1 MTRSYNVVGV
11 EGFPLVEPG
20 DDIGELLSACIS
32 RNGIVLEDGDIIVV
46 SQKIVSKAEGRLIS
60 LGQMAP
66 SKTAQELA
74 NLTHK
79 DSRLVECVL
88 RESTRVAGVAEN
100 ALVVETPGGL
110 ICLNAGVDKSNVPG
124 KETYSLLPRNPDDSA
139 QRLRSKIKEITGRTV
154 GVIICDTYSR
164 PFRNGIVEFALGV
177 SGVKPFKDYRGMR
190 DLFGHQLR
198 FKVVA
203 VADEIAA
210 AAELVMGQGAEGI
223 PAAIVKGLTA
233 TELDC
238 EAKSSDLVMPASRD
252 LYRGAI

>member
-1 MTRSYNVVGV
+1 MLDGAPVEVPRGRHYEVARFCFAIQLGRRQSFDYGRRDAFRSLSHHQFRSSRDFVRDRNHLKPQLMAEKVAHTSIIL
-11 EGFPLVEPG
+11 EGLYSRYSQSEFNYPVPERPAICVA
-20 DDIGELLSACIS
+20 DDYT
-32 RNGIVLEDGDIIVV
+32 NG
-46 SQKIVSKAEGRLIS
+46 S
-60 LGQMAP
+60 
-66 SKTAQELA
+66 
-74 NLTHK
+74 
-79 DSRLVECVL
+79 
-88 RESTRVAGVAEN
+88 
-100 ALVVETPGGL
+100 
-110 ICLNAGVDKSNVPG
+110 
-124 KETYSLLPRNPDDSA
+124 
-139 QRLRSKIKEITGRTV
+139 RTV